1 MERIKVD
8 SSYCKQKQVP
18 DKLNKV
24 LNVKSKTLQLNRKK
38 YETIRHLGSE
48 EFLKEDTKSIV
59 YKKIQTYM
67 TSCHIRKDPVKLKV
81 QVTSWE
87 KIFTMHK
94 TDKTLVST

>member
-1 MERIKVD
+1 MRL
-8 SSYCKQKQVP
+8 SF
-18 DKLNKV
+18 
-24 LNVKSKTLQLNRKK
+24 
-38 YETIRHLGSE
+38 RHLGSE
-48 EFLKEDTKSIV
+48 EFLREDTKSIA

-67 TSCHIRKDPVKLKV
+67 TSCHTRKDPAKLKV